1 MLDSAVHHDLI
12 SGFSGEV
19 IRPGDASYEAARRV
33 WNGMI
38 DKRPDLIV
46 RCTGVSDVKAA
57 VAFAREHELLTAVRG
72 GGHNVAGN
80 AVCDGGMVIDL
91 SPMKGIHVDPVAR
104 TARAQ
109 PGVTWGEFDRET
121 QVFALATTGGL
132 VSTTGI
138 AGLTL
143 GGGIGWLA
151 RKHGTSCDNLL
162 SADVV
167 TADGRVLTAS
177 ATENADLFWGL
188 RGGGGNFGVITSFE
202 YRLHPVGPTVL
213 AGPVFH
219 AGDDIPEVLRFFREY
234 VATAPDE
241 LTVVASFMKAPPAPF
256 LPPEVHG
263 RLIVALAACFAG
275 GIEAGERVLQ
285 PLRAFGRPLAD
296 LIQPMPYT
304 SLQSLQDDGYPAGL
318 HNYWKSSYVDELSD
332 EAIDTV
338 LEYGRK
344 MTSPRSGFY
353 FEHLAGAIASPRE
366 PTAFGHRDATFDL
379 AILSLW
385 DDPTESEGHITW
397 AREFWDAMQPH
408 ATHGVYVNNLGNE
421 GEERVRAA
429 YAPATYERLVQ
440 LKETYDPDNFWRLN
454 QNITPRAT
462 AATFR

>member
-1 MLDSAVHHDLI
+1 MLDSTALDDL
-12 SGFSGEV
+12 GGMFRGAL
-19 IRPGDASYEAARRV
+19 IRPGDAGYESARRV

-38 DKRPDLIV
+38 DRRPQVIA
-46 RCTGVSDVKAA
+46 RCTGVADVKAA
-57 VAFAREHELLTAVRG
+57 ITFAREHELPTAVRG

-80 AVCDGGMVIDL
+80 AVCDDGIVIDL
-91 SPMKGIHVDPVAR
+91 SPMKGVHVDPIAR
-104 TARAQ
+104 TVRAQ

-162 SADVV
+162 AAEVI
-167 TADGRVLTAS
+167 TADGRLLTAT

-188 RGGGGNFGVITSFE
+188 RGGGGNFGVVTSFE
-202 YRLHPVGPTVL
+202 YRLHPVGPAVL
-213 AGPVFH
+213 AGPVLH
-219 AGDDIPEVLRFFREY
+219 AGEDAGQVLRFFRDY

-241 LTVVASFMKAPPAPF
+241 LTVVASFMKAPSEPF

-263 RLIVALAACFAG
+263 RLVIALAVCYAG
-275 GIEAGERVLQ
+275 DIDAGERVLT
-285 PLRAFGRPLAD
+285 PLRAFGKPLAD

-304 SLQSLQDDGYPAGL
+304 TLQSMQDEGYPPGL
-318 HNYWKSSYVDELSD
+318 QNYWKSSYVDELSD
-332 EAIDTV
+332 DAIDTV
-338 LEYGRK
+338 LAHAAH

-353 FEHLAGAIASPRE
+353 FEHLGGAIARPRE
-366 PTAFGHRDATFDL
+366 QTAFGHRNTTFDL

-385 DDPTESEGHITW
+385 DDPRESEDHIAWT
-397 AREFWDAMQPH
+397 RDFWEAMLPYASQ
-408 ATHGVYVNNLGNE
+408 GVYVNNLGNE

-429 YAPATYERLVQ
+429 YGAPTYERLVQ
-440 LKETYDPDNFWRLN
+440 LKAKYDPDNFWRLN
-454 QNITPRAT
+454 QNITPHAT

>member
-1 MLDSAVHHDLI
+1 MLDSAALEDLTAAF
-12 SGFSGEV
+12 GGEL
-19 IRPGDASYEAARRV
+19 IRPGDASYESARRV

-38 DKRPDLIV
+38 DRRPELIA
-46 RCTGVSDVKAA
+46 RCTGVADVKAA
-57 VAFAREHELLTAVRG
+57 DSFAREQGLLTAVRG

-80 AVCDGGMVIDL
+80 AVCDDGIVIDL
-91 SPMKGIHVDPVAR
+91 SPMKGVHVDPVAR

-167 TADGRVLTAS
+167 TADGRLLTGS

-188 RGGGGNFGVITSFE
+188 RGGGGNFGVVTSFE
-202 YRLHPVGPTVL
+202 YRLHPVGPAVL

-219 AGDDIPEVLRFFREY
+219 AGENAGEVLRFFRDY
-234 VATAPDE
+234 VGTAPDE
-241 LTVVASFMKAPPAPF
+241 LTVVASFMRAAPAPF
-256 LPPEVHG
+256 LPPEAHG
-263 RLIVALAACFAG
+263 TLVVALAVCYAADL
-275 GIEAGERVLQ
+275 EAGERVLR
-285 PLRAFGRPLAD
+285 PLRAFGNPLAD

-304 SLQSLQDDGYPAGL
+304 SLQSMMDEGYPPGL
-318 HNYWKSSYVDELSD
+318 QNYWKSSYVDELSD
-332 EAIDTV
+332 DAIDTV
-338 LEYGRK
+338 LEHARR

-353 FEHLAGAIASPRE
+353 FEHLGGAIARPPE
-366 PTAFGHRDATFDL
+366 QTAFGHRDPTFDL

-385 DDPTESEGHITW
+385 DDPGESDEHIAWT
-397 AREFWDAMQPH
+397 RDFWEAMQPY
-408 ATHGVYVNNLGNE
+408 ATQGVYVNNLGNE

-429 YAPATYERLVQ
+429 YAPPTYERLVQ
-440 LKETYDPDNFWRLN
+440 LKEKYDPENFWRLN
-454 QNITPRAT
+454 QNIAPRAT